1 MNAGSFALN
10 AQETVEIF
18 EQFVPCCVDAAGL
31 KGLVD
36 KHLSPTQ
43 LHDLQ
48 RRLGAL
54 FLVCAGA
61 IGGHYRWVSRLRAR
75 RVTFLILGFRV

>member
-48 RRLGAL
+48 RRLGARL
-54 FLVCAGA
+54 KLDRVAAAGA
-61 IGGHYRWVSRLRAR
+61 LVGAADRLRR
-75 RVTFLILGFRV
+75 